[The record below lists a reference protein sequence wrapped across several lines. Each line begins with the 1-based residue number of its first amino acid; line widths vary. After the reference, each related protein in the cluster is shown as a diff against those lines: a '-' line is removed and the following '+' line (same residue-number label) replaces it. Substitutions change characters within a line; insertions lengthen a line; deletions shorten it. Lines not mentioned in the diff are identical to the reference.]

1 MRMSRKRIACLIVAI
16 AVAVATVSAARAQLG
31 ESGLNWQQRFLGII
45 PLVKPD
51 PKDPVLV
58 TVNGAPITAAEIA
71 DYAKTEAQMINAT
84 STEES
89 KAVFRDASEN
99 LINRQLLLQEAAKRK
114 ITIPDGEVAQRARD
128 FQIGGAGE
136 QTSPVT
142 GAAQAQPKKGG
153 GGSVEMEKMF
163 RE

>member
-1 MRMSRKRIACLIVAI
+1 MRISRTRIACLIVAI
-16 AVAVATVSAARAQLG
+16 AVAVATASTASAQLG

-84 STEES
+84 STDS
-89 KAVFRDASEN
+89 AMADTMVIEN
-99 LINRQLLLQEAAKRK
+99 CR
-114 ITIPDGEVAQRARD
+114 
-128 FQIGGAGE
+128 
-136 QTSPVT
+136 
-142 GAAQAQPKKGG
+142 
-153 GGSVEMEKMF
+153 
-163 RE
+163 